1 MNKLFERLLGKVGP
15 QALDKISP
23 DLLNKIDP
31 ELINKIGPELLGK
44 IGPDVLPK
52 IMDMVKSL
60 LSQGKTE
67 GNIISEVTKR
77 FNISEDVVKSILSHK
92 K

>member
-31 ELINKIGPELLGK
+31 ELLGK

-52 IMDMVKSL
+52 VMDMVKSL

-77 FNISEDVVKSILSHK
+77 FNISEDVVKSILNHK